1 MSNLIMKDQAKR
13 QRELDEHD
21 QHWTEEARITRGK
34 IAFACLMTL
43 VLVLVALLAVY
54 VPVEAATSW
63 QSVSDSSLVDMWG
76 EE

>member
-1 MSNLIMKDQAKR
+1 MKDQAKR

-21 QHWTEEARITRGK
+21 AHWHEEEARITRGK

-43 VLVLVALLAVY
+43 VLIALLAVY
-54 VPVEAATSW
+54 VPVEAGTAW
-63 QSVSDSSLVDMWG
+63 LSVSDQSLVDMYG